1 MVLWSQFLVSA
12 SEMVVNGSAT
22 DSFHLH
28 LDKIDES
35 WAQKLPALDY
45 AIISAGHWFFR
56 TNYVSEGGR
65 FLGCI
70 YSHDPN
76 ATYLT
81 PDIAIQGVF
90 RLALKSIN
98 DCNNCSRMLTLVR
111 TFSPAHFENGAWNMG
126 GTCNR
131 TSPLAPEEINYNGV
145 EWDNRNVQLAEV
157 ENAHKLGE
165 KRGRTFDVLDVTGA
179 MSMRPDGHPDVHWD
193 PFWAK
198 GTKTEKCDLSKG
210 RWTQDA
216 RGPLYTNFSCKT
228 LPYQRNCFLHGR
240 MDRDFL
246 QWRWKPD
253 QCDLPVFNPRSFLNI
268 VKGKTMGFI
277 GDSLA
282 RNHMNSLLCLLS
294 EEETPHEVYREDE
307 EGKTIIWHLPRNNFT
322 IMVLWSPFLVSA
334 SEMAVNGTET
344 GGFHL
349 HLDKIDESWVQKLP
363 ALDYAI
369 LSATNWFFRPNYVYE
384 GGHFLGCIYCSDP
397 NVTHLGPDIVIQGA
411 FRLALK
417 SINDCNSC
425 SRIVTLLRTFSPS
438 QFENGTWNTGGT
450 CKRTRPFAPEE
461 IYNGGLDLVYRNAQ
475 LAEIDNARKLGE
487 EKGRAF
493 DVIDVTEA
501 MLMRPDGHP
510 GLHWDNRW
518 NKGLSDCLH
527 WCLPGPVDTWNEF
540 LLELL
545 QRHSSFPLSSRSHAA
560 AEIKKLLL
568 QQ

>member
-1 MVLWSQFLVSA
+1 MNPTLKLSKRMHEHNLTNKVEYLNLVRRPS
-12 SEMVVNGSAT
+12 
-22 DSFHLH
+22 L
-28 LDKIDES
+28 L
-35 WAQKLPALDY
+35 
-45 AIISAGHWFFR
+45 
-56 TNYVSEGGR
+56 
-65 FLGCI
+65 I
-70 YSHDPN
+70 YSLCFTIWLSFCFLFASN
-76 ATYLT
+76 T
-81 PDIAIQGVF
+81 
-90 RLALKSIN
+90 LKS
-98 DCNNCSRMLTLVR
+98 
-111 TFSPAHFENGAWNMG
+111 TFEHGDSDYPEQRNSLNQPGNG
-126 GTCNR
+126 R
-131 TSPLAPEEINYNGV
+131 PE
-145 EWDNRNVQLAEV
+145 
-157 ENAHKLGE
+157 
-165 KRGRTFDVLDVTGA
+165 
-179 MSMRPDGHPDVHWD
+179 
-193 PFWAK
+193 
-198 GTKTEKCDLSKG
+198 TEKCDLSKG

-253 QCDLPVFNPRSFLNI
+253 ECELPVFNPRSFLNI
-268 VKGKTMGFI
+268 VKGKTMAFI

-461 IYNGGLDLVYRNAQ
+461 INNGGLDLVYRNAQ

-545 QRHSSFPLSSRSHAA
+545 QRHSSFLLAL
-560 AEIKKLLL
+560 EVMQQQKLKN
-568 QQ
+568 

>member
-1 MVLWSQFLVSA
+1 MKPTSKFSEHIHEHCRVKEYLNLVKGPSFLIPSLCFTLLLSFYFLCGSNTLKSTFERGDYHVQRESLDQLGNRRPDNEKCDLSKGRWIRDVKEPLYTNFSCKTLPHHKNCFLHGRMDRDFLHWRWKPDQCELPVFNPRSFLNIVKGKTMGFIGDSLARNHVDSLLCLLSEEETPQEVYRGDEGGKTITWHFPHHNFTIMVLWSQFLVSA

-198 GTKTEKCDLSKG
+198 GT
-210 RWTQDA
+210 
-216 RGPLYTNFSCKT
+216 
-228 LPYQRNCFLHGR
+228 
-240 MDRDFL
+240 
-246 QWRWKPD
+246 
-253 QCDLPVFNPRSFLNI
+253 
-268 VKGKTMGFI
+268 
-277 GDSLA
+277 
-282 RNHMNSLLCLLS
+282 
-294 EEETPHEVYREDE
+294 
-307 EGKTIIWHLPRNNFT
+307 
-322 IMVLWSPFLVSA
+322 
-334 SEMAVNGTET
+334 
-344 GGFHL
+344 
-349 HLDKIDESWVQKLP
+349 
-363 ALDYAI
+363 
-369 LSATNWFFRPNYVYE
+369 
-384 GGHFLGCIYCSDP
+384 
-397 NVTHLGPDIVIQGA
+397 
-411 FRLALK
+411 
-417 SINDCNSC
+417 
-425 SRIVTLLRTFSPS
+425 
-438 QFENGTWNTGGT
+438 
-450 CKRTRPFAPEE
+450 
-461 IYNGGLDLVYRNAQ
+461 
-475 LAEIDNARKLGE
+475 
-487 EKGRAF
+487 
-493 DVIDVTEA
+493 
-501 MLMRPDGHP
+501 
-510 GLHWDNRW
+510 
-518 NKGLSDCLH
+518 SDCIH
-527 WCLPGPVDTWNEF
+527 WCLPGPVDTWNEI
-540 LLELL
+540 LLETLR
-545 QRHSSFPLSSRSHAA
+545 RHAS
-560 AEIKKLLL
+560 EDVKN
-568 QQ
+568 